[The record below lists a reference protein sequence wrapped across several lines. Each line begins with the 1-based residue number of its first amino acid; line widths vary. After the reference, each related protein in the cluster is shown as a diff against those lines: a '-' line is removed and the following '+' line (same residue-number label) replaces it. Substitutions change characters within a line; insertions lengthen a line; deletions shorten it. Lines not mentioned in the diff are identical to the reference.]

1 VRIRTLGGRLHA
13 QEAAL
18 RGRNRLQMRLQA
30 IALLVAVLAIPPAAY
45 AVDAERGG
53 GAAIPPS
60 GGARAPD
67 PTAPDPTEPTAP
79 PLVPLDAPPAPA
91 GGAEIEE
98 PVPPAKKPKA
108 RAAQD
113 DGGYTE
119 VQVPTPSAEASP
131 EDSGST
137 HGGSGLANTGLE
149 LSLVLAVGM
158 SMLGA
163 GLLVLGLVRRPR

>member
-1 VRIRTLGGRLHA
+1 
-13 QEAAL
+13 
-18 RGRNRLQMRLQA
+18 MKLQA
-30 IALLVAVLAIPPAAY
+30 IALLVAVAAIPPAAY
-45 AVDAERGG
+45 AVDPERGG

-60 GGARAPD
+60 GGATAPD

-79 PLVPLDAPPAPA
+79 PLVRLDGPPVPV

-98 PVPPAKKPKA
+98 PAPPANKPKV

-119 VQVPTPSAEASP
+119 VQVPMPGAEADP
-131 EDSGST
+131 DDSGST
-137 HGGSGLANTGLE
+137 TLGGSGLANTGLE
-149 LSLVLAVGM
+149 LSLVLAAGM